1 MIKAIGFISEPHAG
15 HRRHKVHCDVTYP
28 VQYTDFRHVWGLGY
42 GMTVGW
48 SGAYP
53 CYQIGYCRPLLET
66 ISSTGC
72 TFETW
77 VYEQK
82 NPLTGATIAWY
93 PCRPTQVVIA
103 YTVLGTTCASVETDE
118 SGPVAQ
124 PAGSIRVLANPTR
137 HDVRAAFTIEEPGET
152 RVDIYDVKGTLVRCI
167 DCLYLEKGSHAVV
180 WDGNDRNG
188 RPVSPGVYFFQVTS
202 IQGSMKAKVVRLR

>member
-1 MIKAIGFISEPHAG
+1 MS
-15 HRRHKVHCDVTYP
+15 
-28 VQYTDFRHVWGLGY
+28 
-42 GMTVGW
+42 
-48 SGAYP
+48 
-53 CYQIGYCRPLLET
+53 YQIGYCRPLLET

-77 VYEQK
+77 VYELK
-82 NPLTGATIAWY
+82 NPITGATIAWY
-93 PCRPTQVVIA
+93 PCRPNQVVFA

-137 HDVRAAFTIEEPGET
+137 HDVKATFTIEQPGET
-152 RVDIYDVKGTLVRCI
+152 RMEVYDVKGTLVRCL